1 MSSKV
6 RKSIKK
12 SPESKPASPVSH
24 LSESVKNYAFADF
37 VSVQSYR
44 RGMLLS
50 FGKSHPNEKEFLVFK
65 EVLLPFDVA
74 LSLQRIMKE
83 QMDTLIDS
91 GDLVIDVEPKKKR
104 SK

>member
-6 RKSIKK
+6 RKSVKK
-12 SPESKPASPVSH
+12 SPESKPASQVSH

-37 VSVQSYR
+37 VSVNSYR

-50 FGKSHPNEKEFLVFK
+50 FGKSHPTEREFLIFK

-74 LSLQRIMKE
+74 LSLQQIMKK

-91 GDLVIDVEPKKKR
+91 GDIEIAPEPKKKR